1 MRVFFFF
8 FSRGFVEI
16 DTGCSPDASSAM
28 LGSWFWL
35 PEEVV
40 EGFKV
45 KEEGRKADREAM
57 DGRVSL
63 TESSFR
69 TGLSTLRANLMEVRP
84 AAIAGNMLALSW
96 SLMKPQVS

>member
-1 MRVFFFF
+1 
-8 FSRGFVEI
+8 
-16 DTGCSPDASSAM
+16 M

-35 PEEVV
+35 AEEVV

-45 KEEGRKADREAM
+45 KEEGRKVDRDAI
-57 DGRVSL
+57 DGKVSL
-63 TESSFR
+63 TRSSFKA
-69 TGLSTLRANLMEVRP
+69 GLSTLRANLMEVRP